1 MLWNED
7 QLPRVK
13 KERRP
18 TLRGQWESVISGKH
32 MDNAAKETHVASVM
46 THWPLETEYEVR
58 DEKGDSL
65 LPHPTRSQNRLTVRN
80 KSTHRDQ
87 AKKRK
92 AIWTRVKCHAVS
104 NSVKRSCKF
113 WHPFVCQNCKSEK

>member
-32 MDNAAKETHVASVM
+32 MDNAPKETHVVSVI
-46 THWPLETEYEVR
+46 THKPLETGEGQRQGPETKRAIVFSRIPFEVKT
-58 DEKGDSL
+58 D
-65 LPHPTRSQNRLTVRN
+65 
-80 KSTHRDQ
+80 
-87 AKKRK
+87 
-92 AIWTRVKCHAVS
+92 
-104 NSVKRSCKF
+104 
-113 WHPFVCQNCKSEK
+113 